1 MYAVIV
7 PEPVRLMVL
16 VLVSPTPVV
25 PAVDVVVEVLSF
37 DEPDFEEEP
46 ELLPELLPPDEP
58 ELLPEWPLPE
68 EPELLP
74 ELTPPDEPELLPE
87 EPKLSS
93 QHSKSQVATDRN
105 IPSEIVFT
113 IMSS

>member
-1 MYAVIV
+1 M
-7 PEPVRLMVL
+7 L

-37 DEPDFEEEP
+37 DEPDFEEES

-68 EPELLP
+68 EPEP
-74 ELTPPDEPELLPE
+74 LPE

-105 IPSEIVFT
+105 IPSKIVFT

>member
-7 PEPVRLMVL
+7 PEPVRLL
-16 VLVSPTPVV
+16 KLLPELSP
-25 PAVDVVVEVLSF
+25 PA
-37 DEPDFEEEP
+37 EP
-46 ELLPELLPPDEP
+46 ELLPDLPLPAEPELLPDLPLPEEP

-74 ELTPPDEPELLPE
+74 E

-93 QHSKSQVATDRN
+93 QHSKTQVATDRN
-105 IPSEIVFT
+105 ITSEMFFIIYNRVRRCAPV
-113 IMSS
+113 